1 MFMVS
6 FQARYE
12 TSSSN
17 TNFPQAL
24 FLANTGNI
32 AHVAASHWT
41 QFARPAHHSKCD
53 RPGTRAGSDGSTGT
67 VCASF
72 IRAWAGLRHIESG

>member
-12 TSSSN
+12 TSASN

-24 FLANTGNI
+24 FLANTGDV
-32 AHVAASHWT
+32 AYVAASHWT
-41 QFARPAHHSKCD
+41 QSSCPAHHSKCD
-53 RPGTRAGSDGSTGT
+53 
-67 VCASF
+67 
-72 IRAWAGLRHIESG
+72 

>member
-24 FLANTGNI
+24 FLANTGDA
-32 AHVAASHWT
+32 AHVAASHRT
-41 QFARPAHHSKCD
+41 QPSRPAYYSKCD
-53 RPGTRAGSDGSTGT
+53 
-67 VCASF
+67 
-72 IRAWAGLRHIESG
+72 